1 MKKIP
6 LGSEKL
12 EFLFFILGVIAVL
25 IIQPLTEY
33 FIGMIQSK
41 YELFQ
46 MKDSLQ
52 KSKIQAEIQAVQNS
66 SEPRRRIGF
75 KDGEDTDD

>member
-1 MKKIP
+1 M
-6 LGSEKL
+6 

>member
-1 MKKIP
+1 LKKIP

-25 IIQPLTEY
+25 IIQPLFEY
-33 FIGMIQSK
+33 FMGMIQSK

-46 MKDSLQ
+46 MKDSLK
-52 KSKIQAEIQAVQNS
+52 KSKIQAEIQA
-66 SEPRRRIGF
+66 I
-75 KDGEDTDD
+75 

>member
-1 MKKIP
+1 M
-6 LGSEKL
+6 

-46 MKDSLQ
+46 MMDSLQ